1 MKKLF
6 GETRMSWAKVL
17 LLAVVSAVITSVLLI
32 VPSLK
37 GTSFQD
43 PGTYLE
49 CWFFLAIIIIVN
61 CKKWWEASL
70 KCFVFFL
77 VSQPLIYLIQV
88 PFNAHGWGIF
98 QYYKTWFILTILTLP
113 GAIVAYQL
121 KRKNGLS
128 VAILAVPLLYWAG
141 ASTSYLVWA
150 IRRPINHLLSSLL
163 CIAFGIACSVYLFN
177 KAKYKKASLIIFG
190 LAWAAW
196 LVLSIMDHGILI

>member
-1 MKKLF
+1 
-6 GETRMSWAKVL
+6 MSWAKVL

-98 QYYKTWFILTILTLP
+98 QYYKTWFILTILTL
-113 GAIVAYQL
+113 
-121 KRKNGLS
+121 RSNSCLS
-128 VAILAVPLLYWAG
+128 VKKKERSFRCHTC
-141 ASTSYLVWA
+141 STS
-150 IRRPINHLLSSLL
+150 LLLGRCKHQLPGMGYQKTDQS
-163 CIAFGIACSVYLFN
+163 FT
-177 KAKYKKASLIIFG
+177 KQ
-190 LAWAAW
+190 LALHCFWYR
-196 LVLSIMDHGILI
+196 LQRLPFQ